1 MDPLVLAE
9 VRRRIADED
18 EPLQLARARAP
29 SSAPS
34 PEIGALLAWAAA
46 ATSARAAVEIGACGG
61 VSGLWLARGLAPRGV
76 LTSVE
81 ADPYAHGL
89 ASDAFEGADT
99 TGRVR
104 CIQGDPATVLPRL
117 SDGGYDL
124 VLLQDGAGEYPDQLT
139 HARRL
144 LRPGGLLI
152 ARRVLRRGE
161 DADAL
166 ARFVD
171 VLAEDHEGFRTTVLD
186 VDEGLVLA
194 TRLGDDATAG
204 DPTA

>member
-18 EPLQLARARAP
+18 EALTAARSRAP
-29 SSAPS
+29 STAPS

-46 ATSARAAVEIGACGG
+46 TTQARAAVEIGASGG
-61 VSGLWLARGLAPRGV
+61 VSGLWIARGLAPRGV

-89 ASDAFEGADT
+89 ASEAFEWSGT
-99 TGRVR
+99 TERVR
-104 CIQGDPATVLPRL
+104 SIQGEPGTVLPRL
-117 SDGGYDL
+117 SDAGYDL
-124 VLLQDGAGEYPDQLT
+124 VLLQGRAAEYPDHLA

-144 LRPGGLLI
+144 LRPGGLLV

-161 DADAL
+161 DSDAL

-171 VLAEDHEGFRTTVLD
+171 ALAEDREDFTTTVLD

-194 TRLGDDATAG
+194 TRLAEDKGE
-204 DPTA
+204 